1 MLKFIFSRLIQGILI
16 IWGIVSLLFLIFYTL
31 GDPVEYLVEEGA
43 DEQTKM
49 NIRIKYGL
57 DKPLGTQYVV
67 YLNQLSPIGMM
78 NLEEEGH
85 MPHIAIFSGEKSAF
99 ALKRPGMGLSYQ
111 TGRPVADML
120 SDKMEG
126 TIILALAAMLFAAI
140 LGISLGVIASLK
152 YGSRWDSLILSG
164 SVIGISAPSFF
175 MGVLIAWLFAVLWRD
190 YTGLNATGYLFEEN
204 IFSEGRTL
212 VLKNLFLPA
221 LALGIRPLAVFIQ
234 LTRSSMLDA
243 LKTDY
248 VRTARAKGL
257 NPRLVLFRHALRNAL
272 NPVLTSVTGWLASL
286 LAGAFFIEY
295 IFNWQGIGKLTIDA
309 LNTKD
314 FPVIVGAAIFIGC
327 IFVLVSIITD
337 ILYAVLDPR
346 VKK

>member
-1 MLKFIFSRLIQGILI
+1 MITFIFHRLIQGILI

-43 DEQTKM
+43 DEQTKT

-57 DKPLGTQYVV
+57 DKPLGVQYVV
-67 YLNQLSPIGMM
+67 YLNQLSPLGMLP
-78 NLEEEGH
+78 NDDLATT
-85 MPHIAIFSGEKSAF
+85 PHLSFWTGKKQSF

-111 TGRPVADML
+111 TSRPVADML
-120 SDKMEG
+120 ADKMEG
-126 TIILALAAMLFAAI
+126 TIILALSAMLFAAVW
-140 LGISLGVIASLK
+140 GIFLGVVAALR
-152 YGSRWDSLILSG
+152 YGSRWDSMILSG
-164 SVIGISAPSFF
+164 SVLGISAPSFF

-190 YTGLNATGYLFEEN
+190 MTGLNATGYLFEEN
-204 IFSEGRTL
+204 IFSDGRRL

-248 VRTARAKGL
+248 VRTAKAKGL
-257 NPRLVLFRHALRNAL
+257 HPRIVLFRHALRNAL

-314 FPVIVGAAIFIGC
+314 FPVIVGAAIFIGL
-327 IFVLVSIITD
+327 IFVLVSILTD

-346 VKK
+346 VKN

>member
-1 MLKFIFSRLIQGILI
+1 MLKFIFSRLLQGILI
-16 IWGIVSLLFLIFYTL
+16 IWGIVSLLFIIFYTL

-57 DKPLGTQYVV
+57 DKPLGTQYLV
-67 YLNQLSPIGMM
+67 YLNELSPIGMVDG
-78 NLEEEGH
+78 NL
-85 MPHIAIFSGEKSAF
+85 AIKKPA
-99 ALKRPGMGLSYQ
+99 MGLSFQ
-111 TGRPVADML
+111 SGRPVVDMIADR
-120 SDKMEG
+120 MEG
-126 TIILALAAMLFAAI
+126 TFILALAAMLFAAL
-140 LGISLGVIASLK
+140 LGITLGVIAALR
-152 YGSRWDSLILSG
+152 YGTRWDSLILSG
-164 SVIGISAPSFF
+164 SVLGISAPSFF

-190 YTGLNATGYLFEEN
+190 FTGLNATGYIFEEN
-204 IFSEGRTL
+204 IFSEGRRL
-212 VLKNLFLPA
+212 VFKNLFLPA

-257 NPRLVLFRHALRNAL
+257 SPRLVLFRHALRNAL

-314 FPVIVGAAIFIGC
+314 FPVIVGAAICIGC
-327 IFVLVSIITD
+327 IFVIVSILTD
-337 ILYAVLDPR
+337 ILYALLDPR
-346 VKK
+346 VKQD